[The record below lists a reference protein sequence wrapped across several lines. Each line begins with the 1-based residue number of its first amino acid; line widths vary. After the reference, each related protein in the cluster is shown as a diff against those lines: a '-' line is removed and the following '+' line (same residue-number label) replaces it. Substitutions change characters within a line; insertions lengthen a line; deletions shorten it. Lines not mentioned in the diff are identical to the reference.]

1 MNWAKSAGVSDE
13 TNPTAAVTREQLV
26 AMLFRYAALNGM
38 DAVTLEENLGQ
49 FADRESV
56 SGWAVSAMNW
66 AVGQGLVE
74 GSNGLL
80 RPKATATRAKAATI
94 LMRFCALLKK

>member
-1 MNWAKSAGVSDE
+1 M
-13 TNPTAAVTREQLV
+13 TREQLV
-26 AMLFRYAALNGM
+26 AMLFRDAAFNGM
-38 DAVTLEENLGQ
+38 DAVTLEENLGR
-49 FADRESV
+49 FADRE

-80 RPKATATRAKAATI
+80 RPKATATRAEAATI